1 MRIAFA
7 GISHE
12 GLKWSPLRAG
22 LEDFLVLRGQ
32 EMLEYSRASFVTK
45 LLGCWGLAE
54 IAKALDIEP
63 VPILVAVSPTP
74 SGCVEE
80 GTYLELREEI
90 LEGLRKAGKVDGV
103 CALLH
108 GSMTVEN
115 IWSGETDLV
124 RSIRAVV
131 GEDVLISARLDLHA
145 SLTEEFANKTDIWT
159 GFRTA
164 PHRDGRETLERAVSM
179 LARCIRLG
187 LRPRP
192 VFIRLP
198 FLLPGERATTDTEP
212 MKSLQ
217 AMAAEVERRPGIL
230 NAEVLVGFGWL
241 DAPYTGSNVVVIA
254 EDGEHLPAA
263 REEASRLAQAMWDY
277 REQFTLTHEIAATV
291 DEAIERALR
300 APESTVFITDSG
312 DNVGAGT
319 PGDATHFLSR
329 LLATA
334 SRHPEGVPDAVFA
347 GIVDREVAQLCFAKG
362 VGAAVTTSLGGKM
375 DTAHGDPVVVTGVV
389 EHLYQP
395 DPGSED
401 AAVAT
406 LQVGRVHILV
416 TGTRTMFVTLDDFR
430 RGGVEPLEHKIVVVK
445 LGYLFP
451 ELRDVAPREIWAIS
465 PGYADQDLTR
475 LAYRYVT
482 RPIYPLDRDFEWR
495 PTITNIHG
503 FID

>member
-1 MRIAFA
+1 
-7 GISHE
+7 
-12 GLKWSPLRAG
+12 
-22 LEDFLVLRGQ
+22 
-32 EMLEYSRASFVTK
+32 MLEYSEASFTTK
-45 LLGCWGLAE
+45 LLGSWGLAE
-54 IAKALDIEP
+54 IAQAHEVEP

-74 SGCVEE
+74 SGIVEE
-80 GTYLELREEI
+80 GTYLALREEI

-103 CALLH
+103 CMLLH

-115 IWSGETDLV
+115 VWSGETDLV

-131 GEDVLISARLDLHA
+131 GEDVLISARLDIHT

-179 LARCIRLG
+179 LARSIRSG
-187 LRPRP
+187 LRPKP

-198 FLLPGERATTDTEP
+198 FLLPGERATTDSEP

-217 AMAAEVERRPGIL
+217 AMAAEVEQRPGIL
-230 NAEVLVGFGWL
+230 NAEVMVGYAWL
-241 DAPYTGSNVVVIA
+241 DAPYTGCNVMVIA
-254 EDGEHLPAA
+254 EDEAHLPEA
-263 REEASRLAQAMWDY
+263 REGVRRLAQAMWDY
-277 REQFTLTHEIAATV
+277 REQFQLTHETADTV
-291 DEAIERALR
+291 DEAIERAVV
-300 APESTVFITDSG
+300 ASESTVFITDTG
-312 DNVGAGT
+312 DNVGAGV

-329 LLATA
+329 LLAA
-334 SRHPEGVPDAVFA
+334 DNRHPDGVPDAVFA
-347 GIVDREVAQLCFAKG
+347 GIVDREAAQLCFAKG

-375 DTAHGDPVVVTGVV
+375 DTAHGGPVDVTGVV

-395 DPGSED
+395 DPGSEE

-406 LQVGRVHILV
+406 VRVGGVRILV
-416 TGTRTMFVTLDDFR
+416 TETRAMFVTLDDFR

-475 LAYRYVT
+475 LDYKYVT
-482 RPIYPLDRDFEWR
+482 RPIYPLDTGFEWR